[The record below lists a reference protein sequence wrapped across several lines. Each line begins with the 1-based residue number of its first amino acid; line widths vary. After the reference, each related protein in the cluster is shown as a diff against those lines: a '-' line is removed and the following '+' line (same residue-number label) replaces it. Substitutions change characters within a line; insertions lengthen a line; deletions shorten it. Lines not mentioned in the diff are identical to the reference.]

1 MILFKNGKE
10 NLIDILDFKILT
22 IKKNKNNLIELKKYF
37 IEFKIPVIPIRAKD
51 LIKQFN
57 LKEGKAPKERTAD
70 PGCNPD
76 FMPCIQAVQ
85 ININDK
91 LNFLGWLALFYELQ
105 NKSKIVSLTAYSK
118 NVASIL
124 DNHCDIILVGDS
136 LGSVLYNY
144 KSTKEV
150 TLNTMIEHSKSVRM
164 GIKKSLM
171 IVDMPHNTYR
181 TPKEALKN
189 AKQIMKKTKCDGVKL
204 EGGKKIYETIKTLVK
219 NKIPVMGHLGL
230 LPQSDKTF
238 KFKGKKKLERNNI
251 IRDSQLLEK
260 AGVFSI
266 VLECVETSLA
276 KLVTQNLKI
285 PTIGIGASK
294 YCDGQ
299 ILVLDDLIGLN
310 PMNYKFVK
318 KYANIRKDIS
328 KAVSSYSK
336 EVRKIKFPNKKNSF

>member
-1 MILFKNGKE
+1 MKKKISD
-10 NLIDILDFKILT
+10 LIK
-22 IKKNKNNLIELKKYF
+22 KKNK
-37 IEFKIPVIPIRAKD
+37 
-51 LIKQFN
+51 Q
-57 LKEGKAPKERTAD
+57 
-70 PGCNPD
+70 
-76 FMPCIQAVQ
+76 
-85 ININDK
+85 
-91 LNFLGWLALFYELQ
+91 
-105 NKSKIVSLTAYSK
+105 KIVSLSAYSK

-144 KSTKEV
+144 QSTREV

-181 TPKEALKN
+181 NPKEALKN

-204 EGGKKIYETIKTLVK
+204 EGGKKIYETIKALIK

-230 LPQSDKTF
+230 LPQSDKIF
-238 KFKGKKKLERNNI
+238 KFKGKKKSERDRI
-251 IRDSQLLEK
+251 IKDSQILEK

-276 KLVTQNLKI
+276 KIVTQNI
-285 PTIGIGASK
+285 NVPTIGIGASK

-299 ILVLDDLIGLN
+299 ILVIDDLIGLN
-310 PMNYKFVK
+310 QTNYKFVK
-318 KYANIRKDIS
+318 KYGNIRNNIS
-328 KAVSSYSK
+328 KAVSNYSK
-336 EVRKIKFPNKKNSF
+336 EVRKIKFPSKKNSF